1 MDQSH
6 RADVHSQGAHADS
19 PKVTNRASH
28 HDNVEFASLG
38 DPLTLQMLDDRHEEM
53 AIDNQIEEGHHFKG
67 ANKEFYEDLLRHQ
80 KILNELI
87 NNRP

>member
-1 MDQSH
+1 M
-6 RADVHSQGAHADS
+6 
-19 PKVTNRASH
+19 T
-28 HDNVEFASLG
+28 
-38 DPLTLQMLDDRHEEM
+38 
-53 AIDNQIEEGHHFKG
+53 IDNQIEEGHNLKG